1 MLGFKYIALALC
13 LTPVLTMAV
22 PADVQ
27 GLDANA
33 VNQCMRDG
41 VSLASPVLNAYS
53 PEGSRV

>member
-1 MLGFKYIALALC
+1 MLSFSHIALALS

-33 VNQCMRDG
+33 VNQPVHEGRSEFR
-41 VSLASPVLNAYS
+41 VSRLRCAPT
-53 PEGSRV
+53 ER